1 MHTHLRLVA
10 FGNIAVGALSA
21 LVGILLTFGLGLVG
35 VASGD
40 VGAAIAMGTVGLV
53 IGVFLII
60 LSLPQLVGGVGLLAR
75 KNWARY
81 LLIVTSAFG
90 LFAFPVGTVLAGYSL
105 WVLTNDDTKLLTTG

>member
-21 LVGILLTFGLGLVG
+21 LVGFFLMFAFGLFGVVSGDAGVAIALGTFGLVL
-35 VASGD
+35 
-40 VGAAIAMGTVGLV
+40 
-53 IGVFLII
+53 GVFLAL
-60 LSLPQLVGGVGLLAR
+60 LSLPQLVGGIGLLAR

-105 WVLTNDDTKLLTTG
+105 WVLTNDDTKLLTAG